1 LDERYVVAILPGNTL
16 RVHFSH
22 EPGFLREAQKMR
34 PAFEGTGNRKQP
46 DFRFQIS
53 DF

>member
-16 RVHFSH
+16 RARVSH

-34 PAFEGTGNRKQP
+34 PNAC
-46 DFRFQIS
+46 QIS
-53 DF
+53 DVDI